1 MNPALSVVAQAS
13 TEKEDFDLSSFQTT
27 AATGENIRKPQKAK
41 NPRISVFGQIP
52 EIHVPLQRKVRSG
65 LQC

>member
-1 MNPALSVVAQAS
+1 AQAA

-41 NPRISVFGQIP
+41 NPRIA
-52 EIHVPLQRKVRSG
+52 PLFWSNPRNTCTPATKTAIRAAPPVSFA
-65 LQC
+65 